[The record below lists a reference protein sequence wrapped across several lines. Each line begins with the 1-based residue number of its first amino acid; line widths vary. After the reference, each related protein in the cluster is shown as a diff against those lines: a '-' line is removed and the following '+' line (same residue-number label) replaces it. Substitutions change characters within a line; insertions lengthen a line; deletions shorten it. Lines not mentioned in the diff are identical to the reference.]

1 MQHIVLCVK
10 NMGVWDRKLPVMD
23 HKRCHSYQGHI
34 FSKQTHCFAS
44 PPLTLRGA
52 STDLLAQ
59 ITASESHWCHTIA
72 NHYLHSGNAR
82 GGFVNRMGHQI
93 NSLHFRLSKSYNIIL
108 CRSSSQG
115 ESEYT
120 IITFLFLPAQEGTIT
135 ALRHQHHHTLTGLSQ
150 GKHYYFTSQL
160 TDCTTRKKLQPGSSS
175 WKSRRDA
182 AGSPT
187 IVKRF
192 F

>member
-1 MQHIVLCVK
+1 
-10 NMGVWDRKLPVMD
+10 
-23 HKRCHSYQGHI
+23 
-34 FSKQTHCFAS
+34 
-44 PPLTLRGA
+44 
-52 STDLLAQ
+52 
-59 ITASESHWCHTIA
+59 
-72 NHYLHSGNAR
+72 
-82 GGFVNRMGHQI
+82 MGHQI

-192 F
+192 SKFILNPNNYSCFCFFSIASNVNMYPTVSVSKNQFISDVSFYLNG